1 MRYLLVGLMM
11 GLLAWGA
18 AYAADEQAATNEGQA
33 VIQAEPAV
41 DGQTEIQAEP
51 VVEEPAAVAG
61 RTEVTGIP
69 LYMGPEYRSL
79 DSHQDDIT
87 QGLDFHSFQHR
98 PVDEVGYSPL
108 TLEDFR
114 YPVPGRSHKEWA
126 EMTWYYPE
134 HSRVVWHD
142 ADHGFTVTAFF
153 FTRDMVRD
161 HIQRLIDEYYVC
173 EPDLVQQMIDYYAE
187 VTPQCGEAISWVW
200 FRVDDK
206 GHNYVDQ
213 RENRFFEKYLYN
225 FKDKFYLEFGL
236 PKVQAEMDKDVREF
250 LYQYQTRD
258 AHHCGPEFAPCQT
271 CDAKTACG
279 ADGCGTC
286 KAPAPEKCE
295 ACPPAKCECPE
306 AYSKPHD
313 EQLICTDFQY
323 KGFTLNPNNHYVY
336 YPRKVVI
343 EDMTYDQLAEAY
355 RWKFAWRFNDCE
367 VCWLQDMCKLATKVD
382 MALVLTDP
390 TWFAHADLSKP
401 LQRDILAS
409 VDPTT
414 WGNVWPASKL
424 PYDTEC
430 CDCEL
435 ATCPGNCTPENP
447 VGWEYNEPAPEP
459 EPEVAPEPQPEPEGD
474 YNYFPPEEQKQE
486 EPIKVKGHG

>member
-18 AYAADEQAATNEGQA
+18 AYAADEQAATDQGQ
-33 VIQAEPAV
+33 
-41 DGQTEIQAEP
+41 
-51 VVEEPAAVAG
+51 AAVAG
-61 RTEVTGIP
+61 KTDVTGIP

-87 QGLDFHSFQHR
+87 KGLEFHSFMHR

-114 YPVPGRSHKEWA
+114 YPVPGRTHKEWA

-142 ADHGFTVTAFF
+142 VDHGFTVTAFF

-206 GHNYVDQ
+206 GHPYGDQ
-213 RENRFFEKYLYN
+213 RPNRFFENYLYN
-225 FKDKFYLEFGL
+225 LKDKFYLEFGL
-236 PKVQAEMDKDVREF
+236 PKAQAEMDEEVREF
-250 LYQYQTRD
+250 LYQYQSRG
-258 AHHCGPEFAPCQT
+258 AHNCGPEFKECITT
-271 CDAKTACG
+271 CDACAAKGGECH
-279 ADGCGTC
+279 GCGTC
-286 KAPAPEKCE
+286 GVPEKETCGS
-295 ACPPAKCECPE
+295 CPDFSCNDCPE
-306 AYSKPHD
+306 PCNKPHD
-313 EQLICTDFQY
+313 EQLICTDFGFH
-323 KGFTLNPNNHYVY
+323 GFTLNPNDHYVY
-336 YPRKVVI
+336 YPRKVII

-367 VCWLQDMCKLATKVD
+367 VCWLQDMCKLGTKVD

-390 TWFAHADLSKP
+390 TWFSHAELSKP
-401 LQRDILAS
+401 LKRDIMAS

-414 WGNVWPASKL
+414 WGNVWPAGKL

-430 CDCEL
+430 CDCL
-435 ATCPGNCTPENP
+435 MPSCPGNCTPENP
-447 VGWEYNEPAPEP
+447 VGWDYNEPAPEP
-459 EPEVAPEPQPEPEGD
+459 EPVYVPEPQPEPEGNFD
-474 YNYFPPEEQKQE
+474 YFPPAEEPEE
-486 EPIKVKGHG
+486 EPIKVEGNG

>member
-18 AYAADEQAATNEGQA
+18 AYAADEQAATDEGQ
-33 VIQAEPAV
+33 
-41 DGQTEIQAEP
+41 
-51 VVEEPAAVAG
+51 AAVAG
-61 RTEVTGIP
+61 KADVTGIP
-69 LYMGPEYRSL
+69 LYMGPEYRSV

-87 QGLDFHSFQHR
+87 KGLDFHSFQHR

-114 YPVPGRSHKEWA
+114 YPVPGRTHKEWSQ
-126 EMTWYYPE
+126 MTWYYPE

-206 GHNYVDQ
+206 GHPYIDQ
-213 RENRFFEKYLYN
+213 RPNRYFENYLYN

-236 PKVQAEMDKDVREF
+236 PKAQAEVDEAVSEF
-250 LYQYQTRD
+250 LYQYRERG
-258 AHHCGPEFAPCQT
+258 AHQCGPEFAPCVTT
-271 CDAKTACG
+271 CDKCAAEAGKCQ
-279 ADGCGTC
+279 GCGTC
-286 KAPAPEKCE
+286 GVPAPEKCE
-295 ACPPAKCECPE
+295 KCPDFNCDCPE
-306 AYSKPHD
+306 PYNKPHD
-313 EQLICTDFQY
+313 QQLICSDFGY
-323 KGFTLNPNNHYVY
+323 KGFTLDVNDHYVY

-343 EDMTYDQLAEAY
+343 EDLTYDQVAEAY

-367 VCWLQDMCKLATKVD
+367 VCWLQDMCKLGTKVD

-390 TWFAHADLSKP
+390 TWYAHAELAKP
-401 LQRDILAS
+401 LQRDIMAS

-414 WGNVWPASKL
+414 WGNVWPAGKL

-430 CDCEL
+430 CECLMPD
-435 ATCPGNCTPENP
+435 CPGNCTPENP
-447 VGWEYNEPAPEP
+447 VGWEYKEPLPEP
-459 EPEVAPEPQPEPEGD
+459 EPEVTPEPQPEPEGGFD
-474 YNYFPPEEQKQE
+474 YFPPAEEKPE
-486 EPIKVKGHG
+486 EPIKVKGNG